1 MRISLEWLRE
11 WLPVPESAAELGH
24 RLTMAGLE
32 LDAIDGAAPP
42 FSGVRVGQVLS
53 VVPHP
58 DADRLRVCRVDAG
71 EGEILDI
78 VCGAPNVTEGM
89 KAPVA
94 CVGAVLP
101 GDFRIKRSKLRG
113 VESMGMLCSAVELGL
128 AETSDGLMGLPEEA
142 PVGADFRTW
151 MGLDDQILEVDLTPN
166 RADCLGM
173 LGIAREAGTLLN
185 RVVTGP
191 VIEPI
196 PATSD
201 MAVDVRVADSE
212 ACPLYAARVI
222 DNLDPGARTPLW
234 MRERLRRAGLRP
246 VHPVVDI
253 TNYVMLE
260 LGQPMHAFAAASVG
274 SWIEVRCGHD
284 GDSLRLLNGNEI
296 KPGHQDLLIAGAQGP
311 LALAGIMGG
320 EGSAVTAETVRIVL
334 ESAHFSPRS
343 LAGRA
348 RAHGLHTDASH
359 RFERGV
365 DPTLP
370 IYALERATALIV
382 EIAGGRPGPVVH
394 QGSVPAAHAERT
406 ITLRRDRIPRVLG
419 MAFPPAEVERILEGL
434 GCRIEKSEK
443 SWEVRPLRARFDLS
457 REEDLIE
464 ELARIHGYERLP
476 QTLPRVSLPVDARS
490 EDGLRSRKAALADRG
505 FFEVV
510 TFSFIGSDWAEAF
523 YPEVQGL
530 ALSNPISSELAVMR
544 PGLWPG
550 LVRTAAYNLARQQ
563 PDLRLFEH
571 GLRFVPD
578 VSGLLQQPRLAGLL
592 CGRAEP
598 EHWRS
603 VRRSVDFFDA
613 KGVVENLCTGLTGR
627 LRFEAAPHPSLHD
640 GQSARVLLADR
651 EIGWLGALHPL
662 LAERFDLPELFLFE
676 LDATVL
682 SGFSVPRFE
691 PLSAYPSIR
700 RDLALVVDRDVPAGD
715 LLAAVASLEL
725 PLLQEVRL
733 FDVYQGKGL
742 EENEKSIALGLIL
755 RAFDRTLEE
764 CDVNTVTRAVLECL
778 ESRLN
783 ARPRY
788 QA

>member
-1 MRISLEWLRE
+1 MRISMEWLRE

-32 LDAIDGAAPP
+32 LDAIEAAAPP
-42 FSGVRVGQVLS
+42 FSGVRIGQVLS
-53 VVPHP
+53 VAPHP

-71 EGEILDI
+71 QEDILDI
-78 VCGAPNVTEGM
+78 VCGAPNVSEGM

-101 GDFRIKRSKLRG
+101 GDFRIKRSRLRG
-113 VESMGMLCSAVELGL
+113 VESLGMLCSAVELGL
-128 AETSDGLMGLPEEA
+128 AEASEGLMALPDDA
-142 PVGADFRTW
+142 PVGADFRAW
-151 MGLDDQILEVDLTPN
+151 MGLDDAILEVDLTPN

-173 LGIAREAGTLLN
+173 LGIARETGTLLD
-185 RVVTGP
+185 RAVTGP
-191 VIEPI
+191 AIEPV
-196 PATSD
+196 PATID
-201 MAVDVRVADSE
+201 AEVDVQVRDPE
-212 ACPLYAARVI
+212 ACPLYAARVL
-222 DNLDPGARTPLW
+222 DGLDPTARTPLW

-246 VHPVVDI
+246 LHPVVDV

-260 LGQPMHAFAAASVG
+260 LGQPMHAFAATVAGPV
-274 SWIEVRCGHD
+274 IEVRFGQP
-284 GDSLRLLNGNEI
+284 GDSLRLLNGNVIE
-296 KPGHQDLLIAGAQGP
+296 PGPDDLLIAGEHGP

-320 EGSAVTAETVRIVL
+320 EASAVTAETDCVVL
-334 ESAHFSPRS
+334 ESAHFSPRA

-370 IYALERATALIV
+370 LYALERATALILQ
-382 EIAGGRPGPVVH
+382 IAGGEAGPVVH
-394 QGSVPAAHAERT
+394 QGPVPAAHAEQT
-406 ITLRRDRIPRVLG
+406 ITLRRERIPRVLG
-419 MAFPPAEVERILEGL
+419 MAFAPAEVERILTGL
-434 GCRIEKSEK
+434 GCRVEAIENGWKI
-443 SWEVRPLRARFDLS
+443 RPLRARFDLE

-464 ELARIHGYERLP
+464 ELARIHGYDRLP
-476 QTLPRVSLPVDARS
+476 QTLPRVSLPADSRS
-490 EDGLRSRKAALADRG
+490 EIGLRTRKRTLADRG

-510 TFSFIGSDWAEAF
+510 TFSFIGPDWSEAF
-523 YPEVQGL
+523 YPAVKGL
-530 ALSNPISSELAVMR
+530 ELSNPISSELAVMR

-578 VSGLLQQPRLAGLL
+578 VSGLLQQSRLAGLL

-598 EHWRS
+598 EHWQAG
-603 VRRSVDFFDA
+603 RRMVDFFDA
-613 KGVVENLCTGLTGR
+613 KGAVEGLCAGLSGA
-627 LRFEAAPHPSLHD
+627 LRFEPAAHPSLHD
-640 GQSARVLLADR
+640 GQSARVLLEGV
-651 EIGWLGALHPL
+651 EIGWLGALHPKL
-662 LAERFDLPELFLFE
+662 GERFDVPELFLFE

-682 SGFSVPRFE
+682 ATTSVPRFE
-691 PLSAYPSIR
+691 PLSPYPAIR
-700 RDLALVVDRDVPAGD
+700 RDLALVVNRDVPAGD
-715 LLAAVASLEL
+715 VLAAVASLQL
-725 PLLQEVRL
+725 PLLQEIRL

-764 CDVNTVTRAVLECL
+764 NDVNAVTRAVLECL
-778 ESRLN
+778 ESRLS

-788 QA
+788 